1 MTSVDIFKLDSP
13 EEDRNVSIEK
23 DFNSYR
29 DIHITLHNTLSFED
43 KLLVYESYLQKFNEI
58 QSKSKLLKICNNLDS
73 TCEDFKATWHN
84 SSYINNIKFWAVPS
98 FLIVEV
104 NSKLS

>member
-1 MTSVDIFKLDSP
+1 MHLI
-13 EEDRNVSIEK
+13 
-23 DFNSYR
+23 
-29 DIHITLHNTLSFED
+29 LHNTLGFED

-58 QSKSKLLKICNNLDS
+58 QSKSKLLKICNSLDS
-73 TCEDFKATWHN
+73 TCEDFKATWDN
-84 SSYINNIKFWAVPS
+84 SSYINNIKFCAVPR